1 MPDYTKGKIYKIYS
15 PTKNLMYIGSTTR
28 NLPQRMAEHVSHFK
42 RYKNGK
48 GNLFFTA
55 FKILECED
63 YKIELIENYPCNNS
77 QQLTKKEGEH
87 IKILDCINKRIE
99 GRTPQEYREANK
111 EEIKQREKQYRE
123 ANKEEKKQRDKQYYE
138 EHKEEI
144 KQRDKQYREANKEEI
159 QERKKQYYEAN
170 KEEIKQRKK
179 QYREANKEQRKEYRE
194 ANKEV
199 IKEKDKQRR
208 KQKKEQKKEQTTET
222 TI

>member
-28 NLPQRMAEHVSHFK
+28 NIAQRMAEHVSHFK

-48 GNLFFTA
+48 GNLFTS

-87 IKILDCINKRIE
+87 IKILDCVNKKIE
-99 GRTPQEYREANK
+99 GRTEEDKKEQKKEYIEANKEVIKEYQKEWREANK
-111 EEIKQREKQYRE
+111 EVIKEQRKEYYKDNKEVIKE
-123 ANKEEKKQRDKQYYE
+123 ANKE
-138 EHKEEI
+138 
-144 KQRDKQYREANKEEI
+144 
-159 QERKKQYYEAN
+159 
-170 KEEIKQRKK
+170 
-179 QYREANKEQRKEYRE
+179 YREANKEQRKEYRE
-194 ANKEV
+194 ANKER
-199 IKEKDKQRR
+199 IKEQNKEYREANKERIKEQR
-208 KQKKEQKKEQTTET
+208 KQKKEQKKEQTTEQTTET

>member
-28 NLPQRMAEHVSHFK
+28 NLPQRMAEHVSAFK
-42 RYKNGK
+42 QYKNGK
-48 GNLFFTA
+48 GRFFTA

-99 GRTPQEYREANK
+99 GRTHQEYR
-111 EEIKQREKQYRE
+111 
-123 ANKEEKKQRDKQYYE
+123 E

-144 KQRDKQYREANKEEI
+144 KQYNKQHRETHKEEI
-159 QERKKQYYEAN
+159 KQYYEAN
-170 KEEIKQRKK
+170 KERI
-179 QYREANKEQRKEYRE
+179 KEQNKEYRE

-199 IKEKDKQRR
+199 IKENDKQRR